1 VRREIARGGMG
12 VVFEAHDPRLDRL
25 VALKCLSPALQAST
39 VAKAQFLAEARTAA
53 ALDHANICTV
63 FDIGDDGAG
72 GLFIAMA
79 FYEGQTLH
87 SWLAGGRL
95 PVADAVAVA
104 MQVAS
109 GLESAHHAG
118 VVHRD
123 IKPSNVMW
131 TARSEAKILD
141 FGIAQLGAP
150 TATGAHAGTPH
161 YMSPEQVRG
170 EPLDTRTDLWSLGVV
185 LYQMLAGVLPFTGA
199 DTTEVLRDIVNR
211 DPPHVDGQRS
221 DIPPPL
227 AVIVHRLLEKDP
239 ADRFQS
245 PTELH
250 AAFAAVPQA
259 SGHTRQVHGS
269 SRGRLPA
276 VHELRGPQPGA
287 GEGGAA

>member
-1 VRREIARGGMG
+1 VPVPRAAGEHGREGAVARGGTHG
-12 VVFEAHDPRLDRL
+12 
-25 VALKCLSPALQAST
+25 SG
-39 VAKAQFLAEARTAA
+39 
-53 ALDHANICTV
+53 LDHANICTV

-95 PVADAVAVA
+95 PVANAVAVA

-118 VVHRD
+118 VMHRD
-123 IKPSNVMW
+123 IKPSKVMW
-131 TARSEAKILD
+131 TARRAAKILD

-199 DTTEVLRDIVNR
+199 DTTKVLHDIVNR